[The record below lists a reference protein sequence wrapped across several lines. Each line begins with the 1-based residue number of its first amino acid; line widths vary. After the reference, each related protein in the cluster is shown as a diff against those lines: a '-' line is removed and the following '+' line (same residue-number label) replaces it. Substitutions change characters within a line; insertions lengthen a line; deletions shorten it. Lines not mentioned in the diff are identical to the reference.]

1 MKEDEIKFFKT
12 MVKYGR
18 QWSDIGVRGELV
30 GIEPRVLINFLSEY
44 IHHKRC
50 WYLLRKW
57 SGLGFY
63 NYGVSL
69 DLGWLDLDRLPE
81 RYKILVEDLG

>member
-1 MKEDEIKFFKT
+1 MKEDEIKFFRT
-12 MVKYGR
+12 MVRYGR
-18 QWSDIGVRGELV
+18 QWSDMGVRGELV

-50 WYLLRKW
+50 WYLLKKW

-69 DLGWLDLDRLPE
+69 DLGWLELDKLPE
-81 RYKILVEDLG
+81 RYIAVLKED

>member
-18 QWSDIGVRGELV
+18 RYNGKYMY
-30 GIEPRVLINFLSEY
+30 GIASPREIINILREFMNY
-44 IHHKRC
+44 KRC
-50 WYLLRKW
+50 WYLLEKW

-63 NYGVSL
+63 NYGVAL
-69 DLGWLDLDRLPE
+69 DLGWIELNMLPD
-81 RYKILVEDLG
+81 RYKELLEEDKED